1 VTRSLRRLLAPP
13 VLLVPAIVLQTTL
26 VNRLPLPGNGQPD
39 LVLLIVLALATVG
52 GPLPGMLTGFIGG
65 LALDIAPPGSDQ
77 VGEKALVFCLLGYGC
92 GLLGAWQRQEEE
104 NLPTMAA
111 LPIVPICAAIA
122 EALLAG
128 LGRMLSDPSMT
139 MPAIDHVLPAAIVY
153 DVFLSPV
160 AVLLVF
166 ALRGGPKPAH
176 TPFPPRKRG
185 RAPGIGAVR
194 VAAGARVTAGSVPRL
209 SFANGRPDPLRSAT
223 PSVPSFRTS
232 AHSLAPTFSGQGMGG
247 SALRASGGTGLR
259 AGALR
264 GSGGTALRS
273 GASGVLRDAGGPHGS
288 RWLRGSGGTALRSG
302 ASGALRDAGGPHG
315 SRWLRDSG
323 PGGTSRGSG
332 AIKSGDLRSGP
343 RADTGPAGGDW
354 LRGHGGPGG
363 LRAGRRDGAIG
374 GSVLGGGFGARS
386 HGNGGFSGALGP
398 SLFAGT
404 GSRGPGRGWR
414 RRGGL
419 RLRRHSA
426 TSVATSAGTRWA
438 PGTAGG
444 WVRSARGPGKGW
456 LRTGGLAGSGL
467 GGAGSGWS
475 GRGNSGWSGR
485 GKSSPGKGW
494 LKPSK
499 PVAYAPR
506 RSPGR
511 GWLSRKPPRIMFQ
524 RKHNRLGNKGIGG
537 RR

>member
-1 VTRSLRRLLAPP
+1 MTRSLRRLLVPP
-13 VLLVPAIVLQTTL
+13 VLLVVAIALQTTL

-65 LALDIAPPGSDQ
+65 LALDVAPPGSDLT
-77 VGEKALVFCLLGYGC
+77 GEKALVFCLAGYGC
-92 GLLGAWQRQEEE
+92 GLLGAWQRKEEE

-111 LPIVPICAAIA
+111 LPIVPICAALA
-122 EALLAG
+122 EVALAG

-160 AVLLVF
+160 AVLAVY

-176 TPFPPRKRG
+176 TPFPPRRKG
-185 RAPGIGAVR
+185 QAPGVAAVR
-194 VAAGARVTAGSVPRL
+194 AAAGGRVMAGSVPRL
-209 SFANGRPDPLRSAT
+209 SFASGRPDPLRSAT

-232 AHSLAPTFSGQGMGG
+232 ASALAPTFSGPHAGG
-247 SALRASGGTGLR
+247 SALRGAGGGGR
-259 AGALR
+259 ADALR
-264 GSGGTALRS
+264 GAGGSALR
-273 GASGVLRDAGGPHGS
+273 GAGGS
-288 RWLRGSGGTALRSG
+288 
-302 ASGALRDAGGPHG
+302 ALRDAGGPRG
-315 SRWLRDSG
+315 SRWLRDG
-323 PGGTSRGSG
+323 GAGGTSRGG
-332 AIKSGDLRSGP
+332 GTTGGGDLR
-343 RADTGPAGGDW
+343 RDTGPAGGDW

-363 LRAGRRDGAIG
+363 LRAGRGDGVIG
-374 GSVLGGGFGARS
+374 GSVLGGGFGVRS
-386 HGNGGFSGALGP
+386 SGNGGFAGALGP

-404 GSRGPGRGWR
+404 GPGRGWR

-419 RLRRHSA
+419 RIGRHS
-426 TSVATSAGTRWA
+426 SGSLATSAGSRW
-438 PGTAGG
+438 PSGSAGG
-444 WVRSARGPGKGW
+444 WAHSARGPGKGW
-456 LRTGGLAGSGL
+456 LRASSTA
-467 GGAGSGWS
+467 GAGPGWS
-475 GRGNSGWSGR
+475 GQR
-485 GKSSPGKGW
+485 KSSPGKGW

-499 PVAYAPR
+499 PVAYASR

-524 RKHNRLGNKGIGG
+524 RKHNGFGNKGIGG

>member
-1 VTRSLRRLLAPP
+1 MTRSLRRLLVPP
-13 VLLVPAIVLQTTL
+13 VLLVLAIALQTTL

-39 LVLLIVLALATVG
+39 LVLLIVLALAAVG

-65 LALDIAPPGSDQ
+65 LALDVAPPGSDL
-77 VGEKALVFCLLGYGC
+77 VGEKALVFCLVGYGC
-92 GLLGAWQRQEEE
+92 GLLGGWQRKEEE

-111 LPIVPICAAIA
+111 LPIVPICAALA
-122 EALLAG
+122 EVLLAG

-160 AVLLVF
+160 AVLVVY

-176 TPFPPRKRG
+176 TLFPPRRKG
-185 RAPGIGAVR
+185 QAPGAAALR
-194 VAAGARVTAGSVPRL
+194 VAAGSRVMPGSVPRL
-209 SFANGRPDPLRSAT
+209 SFAGARPDPLRSAT

-232 AHSLAPTFSGQGMGG
+232 ASALAPNFSGQSALRGGGGALRPDALRAAGG
-247 SALRASGGTGLR
+247 SALRG
-259 AGALR
+259 
-264 GSGGTALRS
+264 
-273 GASGVLRDAGGPHGS
+273 AGGS
-288 RWLRGSGGTALRSG
+288 
-302 ASGALRDAGGPHG
+302 ALRDAGGPRG

-323 PGGTSRGSG
+323 PGGTSRGG
-332 AIKSGDLRSGP
+332 GGVKGGEPRTGP
-343 RADTGPAGGDW
+343 RGDTGPAGGDW

-363 LRAGRRDGAIG
+363 LRAGRRDGVIG
-374 GSVLGGGFGARS
+374 GSVLAGGLGVRS
-386 HGNGGFSGALGP
+386 YASGGFSGALGP

-419 RLRRHSA
+419 RLGRHSTSAA
-426 TSVATSAGTRWA
+426 TSGGARWA
-438 PGTAGG
+438 SGAAGG
-444 WVRSARGPGKGW
+444 WVRSARRPRKGW
-456 LRTGGLAGSGL
+456 LRTGGPGAGL
-467 GGAGSGWS
+467 GGAGSDWS
-475 GRGNSGWSGR
+475 RR
-485 GKSSPGKGW
+485 RSSPGKGW

-524 RKHNRLGNKGIGG
+524 RKHNGLGNKGIGG